1 MLTVELR
8 EHIRR
13 GYYLDHK
20 SIRQLAEETGH
31 SRETISRVI
40 SESPP
45 DAPRRQQRKKPA
57 PVFGPFQPRID
68 ELMERN
74 ERLPKKQRYTAHKIF
89 EVLQS
94 EGYQGCESRVR
105 QYIAAW
111 RRMHEAPDVFLPLEF
126 EPGQDAQCDWGE
138 AIAVIDGVRQTVQVF
153 VMRLCYSRRTFVMC
167 FPTQKQESFFYGHAQ
182 AFKYFGGV
190 PVRISYDNLAT
201 AVKIAFDKGRKRT
214 QQRTFIAFRSH
225 YLFESH
231 FCTPA
236 QGHEKGQVEHGVG
249 FGRRNHMVPVPE
261 VESYEALNQLLLE
274 RCLKDDERQVS
285 RQPLTIG
292 QAWEYEQPF
301 LRPLPPFEFDC
312 CEMVAVRLNPYSQA
326 SFETNR
332 YSVPVNRARRDVTI
346 KAYPFSI
353 DILDQT
359 TRLARHPRCYGR
371 EQDILDPMH
380 YLALLEQ
387 RPGAFD
393 YAKPMK
399 RWREGWPESYHRM
412 LQLLKEKWP
421 EGRGVQE
428 FVRIL
433 QLHEDYSAALMQQAI
448 EQALSYGCVHL
459 DGVLHCLHQLVTPQM
474 QSPPLDLSDQPPLD
488 AIGNQPVDLSRYEL
502 LLKQSW

>member
-1 MLTVELR
+1 MLTAELR

-13 GYYLDHK
+13 AYFIDHK
-20 SIRQLAEETGH
+20 SIRQLAEEIGH
-31 SRETISRVI
+31 SRDTIGRVI
-40 SESPP
+40 AENPP
-45 DAPRRQQRKKPA
+45 DVPQRPRRNKPA

-74 ERLPKKQRYTAHKIF
+74 ERLPKKQRYTSHKLF

-94 EGYQGCESRVR
+94 EGYQGCESRIR
-105 QYIAAW
+105 QYVASWKRI
-111 RRMHEAPDVFLPLEF
+111 HEAPDVFLPLEF
-126 EPGQDAQCDWGE
+126 DPGQDAQCDWGE
-138 AIAVIDGVRQTVQVF
+138 AIAVIGGVRQTVQVF

-167 FPTQKQESFFYGHAQ
+167 FPTQKQESFFYGHVQ
-182 AFKYFGGV
+182 AFKYFEGV

-201 AVKIAFDKGRKRT
+201 AVKIAFDKGRRRT
-214 QQRTFIAFRSH
+214 EQRTFTAFRSH

-249 FGRRNHMVPVPE
+249 FGRRNYMVPVPE
-261 VESYEALNQLLLE
+261 VESYEALNQLILE

-312 CEMVAVRLNPYSQA
+312 CEMVAARLNPYSQA
-326 SFETNR
+326 TFETNR
-332 YSVPVNRARRDVTI
+332 YSVPVNRARRDVTL
-346 KAYPFSI
+346 KAYPFYI

-359 TRLARHPRCYGR
+359 TRLARHPRSYAR
-371 EQDILDPMH
+371 EQDILDPLH

-387 RPGAFD
+387 RPGAFE
-393 YAKPMK
+393 YAKPIK
-399 RWREGWPESYHRM
+399 RWREEWPESYHRM
-412 LQLLKEKWP
+412 LHILKEKWP

-433 QLHEDYSAALMQQAI
+433 QLHEDYPVVLMQDAI
-448 EQALSYGCVHL
+448 EQALTYGCVHL
-459 DGVLHCLHQLVTPQM
+459 DGVLHCLHQLVTPET
-474 QSPPLDLSDQPPLD
+474 QSPPLDLSDQPHLD
-488 AIGNQPVDLSRYEL
+488 AVGNQPIDLSRYEL

>member
-1 MLTVELR
+1 MLTLELR

-13 GYYLDHK
+13 AYYIDHR
-20 SIRQLAEETGH
+20 SIRQLAEEVGH
-31 SRETISRVI
+31 SRDTISRVI
-40 SESPP
+40 SENPP
-45 DAPRRQQRKKPA
+45 DASQRPRRNKPS

-74 ERLPKKQRYTAHKIF
+74 ERLPKKQRYTANKIF

-94 EGYQGCESRVR
+94 EGYQGCASRVR

-111 RRMHEAPDVFLPLEF
+111 KRVHEAPDVFIPLEF

-138 AIAVIDGVRQTVQVF
+138 AIAVIGGVRQTVQVF
-153 VMRLCYSRRTFVMC
+153 VMRLCYSRKTFVMC
-167 FPTQKQESFFYGHAQ
+167 FPSQKQESFFYGHVQ
-182 AFKYFGGV
+182 AYKFFEGV

-201 AVKIAFDKGRKRT
+201 AVKLALEKGRRRSE
-214 QQRTFIAFRSH
+214 QRSFTAFRSH

-236 QGHEKGQVEHGVG
+236 QGHEKGQVEHSVG
-249 FGRRNHMVPVPE
+249 FGRRNYMVPVPE
-261 VESYEALNQLLLE
+261 VEDWESLNRLILE

-285 RQPLTIG
+285 RQPTTIG

-312 CEMVAVRLNPYSQA
+312 CDIAMVHLTPYSQA
-326 SFETNR
+326 TFETNR
-332 YSVPVNRARRDVTI
+332 YSVPVNRARRDVMI
-346 KAYPFSI
+346 KAYPFHI
-353 DILDQT
+353 DILDKT
-359 TRLARHPRCYGR
+359 TLLARHPRSYAR
-371 EQDILDPMH
+371 EQDIFDPLH
-380 YLALLEQ
+380 YLSLLEQ

-393 YAKPMK
+393 YAKPIK

-412 LQLLKEKWP
+412 LRILREKWP

-433 QLHEDYSAALMQQAI
+433 QLHQDFPSTLMHEAV
-448 EQALSYGCVHL
+448 EQALSFGCVHL
-459 DGVLHCLHQLVTPQM
+459 DGVLHCLHQLTVPE
-474 QSPPLDLSDQPPLD
+474 SSSAPLDLSDRPDLD
-488 AIGNQPVDLSRYEL
+488 VFGKQPVDLSRYER